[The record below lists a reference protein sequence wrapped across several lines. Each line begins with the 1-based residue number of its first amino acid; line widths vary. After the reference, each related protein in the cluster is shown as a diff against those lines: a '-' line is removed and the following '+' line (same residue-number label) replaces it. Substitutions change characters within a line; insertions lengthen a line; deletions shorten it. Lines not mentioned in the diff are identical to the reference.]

1 MGELFAGM
9 PTKTPPCR
17 KLGIMFQAVLHL
29 CWLNLRFPST
39 AISIAP
45 LIEANPRLDP
55 AEAERE
61 FSWDDRLVRFH
72 LIHLPYDRCCRGT
85 AKPIQLK
92 EAWRQFS
99 DGSVYVRKAIVC
111 IAVAIWQRLKGRITV
126 TNRRTHE
133 KLSTKIGELAIL

>member
-1 MGELFAGM
+1 M

-17 KLGIMFQAVLHL
+17 KLGIMFQAVLHR
-29 CWLNLRFPST
+29 CWLNLRFPPT

-45 LIEANPRLDP
+45 VIEANPRLDP

-85 AKPIQLK
+85 AKPIPLK
-92 EAWRQFS
+92 EAWRQFF

-111 IAVAIWQRLKGRITV
+111 IAVAIWQRLKGRIKV
-126 TNRRTHE
+126 TNR
-133 KLSTKIGELAIL
+133 

>member
-1 MGELFAGM
+1 
-9 PTKTPPCR
+9 
-17 KLGIMFQAVLHL
+17 MFQAVLHL

-45 LIEANPRLDP
+45 LIEAQ
-55 AEAERE
+55 AERE
-61 FSWDDRLVRFH
+61 FSCDDRLVRFH
-72 LIHLPYDRCCRGT
+72 LAHLVYDRCCRGT
-85 AKPIQLK
+85 AKPIPLK

-99 DGSVYVRKAIVC
+99 DGSAYVRKAIVC
-111 IAVAIWQRLKGRITV
+111 IVVAVWQRLKGKISV